1 MNDDERQFEDFVSN
15 IKFDDTP
22 DLSHRDK
29 LEQDLLDALTKQP
42 RQQERTL
49 KIWRTIIKSRITKLA
64 AAAMIVIT
72 VLVVISQLGGSSV
85 VWADVLENIR
95 NSKTLTFL
103 IRTKEQE
110 LPIMKAM
117 VIEPYLLRFEFLSEQ
132 VPDAPI
138 LGGQIWIVDTG
149 KAKALIL
156 NTVKKTC
163 KVCPADKE
171 MLRIYDTFRNFRD
184 REDFTVEE
192 IDRRQIGDK
201 QAIGFKLKKEHGNH
215 EIIVWAD
222 LETKLPILMEET
234 YENKVGQIMQHI
246 VTDIVFDAEL
256 DVSLFSLKQPEGYRL
271 EKFDYDAA
279 VMRVMSATNMDRI
292 LKACRKYVSEHG
304 GRWPDSLQELAKY
317 GLTKDI
323 LTNPRQPSREL
334 GYVYLKPPAS
344 PLDSRIVLYEAYDIW
359 NGGINVGF
367 ANYHVQFIKKEP
379 EFKKRLKESPSGK

>member
-1 MNDDERQFEDFVSN
+1 MNKDERQFEEFVSN

-22 DLSHRDK
+22 DHNHRDK
-29 LEQDLLDALTKQP
+29 LEQDLLGALA
-42 RQQERTL
+42 RQTPQQR
-49 KIWRTIIKSRITKLA
+49 KNRRTIIKSRITKLA
-64 AAAMIVIT
+64 AAAMIATT

-85 VWADVLENIR
+85 AWADVLENIR

-103 IRTKEQE
+103 IRTKEKE
-110 LPIMKAM
+110 PPIMKAM
-117 VIEPYLLRFEFLSEQ
+117 VIDPYLLRFEFLSEQ
-132 VPDAPI
+132 IPNAPI

-163 KVCPADKE
+163 TVCPADKE
-171 MLRIYDTFRNFRD
+171 MLLIYDTFRNFRA
-184 REDFTVEE
+184 RVDFTVEE

-201 QAIGFKLKKEHGNH
+201 QAIGFKLKKEHENH

-234 YENKVGQIMQHI
+234 YENRAGQIMQHV

-256 DVSLFSLKQPEGYRL
+256 DVSLFSLKPPEGYRL
-271 EKFDYDAA
+271 EKFDYDTA
-279 VMRVMSATNMDRI
+279 VKRVMSATNMDRI
-292 LKACRKYVSEHG
+292 LKTCRKYVSEHG
-304 GRWPDSLQELAKY
+304 GRWPDDLQELAKY
-317 GLTKDI
+317 SLTKDI
-323 LTNPRQPSREL
+323 LTNPRQPSREA

-367 ANYHVQFIKKEP
+367 ANYHVHFIKEES
-379 EFKKRLKESPSGK
+379 EFKKRLKESSSGK